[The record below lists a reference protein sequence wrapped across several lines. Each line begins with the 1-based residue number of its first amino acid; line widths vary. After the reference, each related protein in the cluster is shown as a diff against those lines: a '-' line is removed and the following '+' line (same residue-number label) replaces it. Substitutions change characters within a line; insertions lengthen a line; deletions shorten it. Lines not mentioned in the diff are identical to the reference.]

1 MALATVPHQS
11 SQSQSP
17 ASKAIPFVVPAQLS
31 PKTETIS
38 QTELTLLL
46 SLRGRLHQLES
57 QVETAEQSIKQRLE
71 QGAAVEPG
79 DHTAKIETSYRR
91 NVSWKSVAE
100 RLADRFKLNGEAFVA
115 RVLAA
120 TRPTPAISLEIN

>member
-1 MALATVPHQS
+1 MATARQS
-11 SQSQSP
+11 
-17 ASKAIPFVVPAQLS
+17 IPFVVPAQPS
-31 PKTETIS
+31 PIIETIS

-57 QVETAEQSIKQRLE
+57 QCETAEQSIKQRLE
-71 QGAAVEPG
+71 QGASVEPG
-79 DHTAKIETSYRR
+79 DHTAKLETSYRR

-100 RLADRFKLNGEAFVA
+100 RLADRFKLNGKAFVA

-120 TRPTPAISLEIN
+120 TRPTPVVSLEIN